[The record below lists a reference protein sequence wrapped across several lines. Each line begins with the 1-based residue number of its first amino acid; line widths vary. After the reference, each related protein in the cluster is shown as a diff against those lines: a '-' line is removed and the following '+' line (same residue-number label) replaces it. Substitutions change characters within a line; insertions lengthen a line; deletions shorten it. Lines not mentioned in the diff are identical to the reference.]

1 MNNWL
6 MKKRMEKG
14 FTQKDLS
21 QKVHVSRE
29 YISMLENGERKPSVN
44 VAKKIA
50 KELDF
55 KWEIFF
61 NQESNDTLINEPLI
75 NRAS

>member
-6 MKKRMEKG
+6 MEKRIEKG
-14 FTQKDLS
+14 FTQKDLGE
-21 QKVHVSRE
+21 KVNVSRE

-61 NQESNDTLINEPLI
+61 NQDSNDVLINESLI
-75 NRAS
+75 NKAS